1 MIEQKLKIIRNYF
14 KGKPIN
20 KAYLFGSHVR
30 GDADDTS
37 DIDIL
42 VELDHSKPIGL
53 KFVRMQLELEKIL
66 KNKVDLLTVRS
77 VSKHFKPYI
86 ENEKKL
92 IYEK

>member
-1 MIEQKLKIIRNYF
+1 MIEQKLQIIRNYF
-14 KGKPIN
+14 KDKPIN

-42 VELDHSKPIGL
+42 IELDHSQPIGL

-66 KNKVDLLTVRS
+66 KKKVDLLTERS
-77 VSKHFKPYI
+77 VSKYIKPYI